1 MRKVPWNA
9 EPKDAMISG
18 LGGWGGAG
26 VTAETEGRKPSASVV
41 IEKGPSSDRG

>member
-1 MRKVPWNA
+1 MECRAKGCNDFRV
-9 EPKDAMISG
+9 
-18 LGGWGGAG
+18 GGWGGAG